1 MRGVKT
7 WILCAFHTRGEV
19 NTHTLE
25 RPSNRGRL
33 EQVLGKR
40 GNSEEAAGGLTEQYT
55 QYKRTLE
62 LLISL
67 WDSLMFGWVPKNAA
81 LATDDFWVSARTLA
95 GGKDTAVSTRILG

>member
-25 RPSNRGRL
+25 RPSNRGTL

-81 LATDDFWVSARTLA
+81 LATDGFWVPARTLA
-95 GGKDTAVSTRILG
+95 DPIAR